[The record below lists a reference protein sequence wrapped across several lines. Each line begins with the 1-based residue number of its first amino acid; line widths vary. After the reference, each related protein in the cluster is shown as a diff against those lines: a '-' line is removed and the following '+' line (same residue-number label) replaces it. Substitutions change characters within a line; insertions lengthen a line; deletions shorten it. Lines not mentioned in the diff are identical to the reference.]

1 MDIQDVQNVQGYE
14 RRSIRI
20 NIRITSSQNKFIINE
35 IKMNKELVPKDLRML
50 MWVIAIAIM
59 ALIALTGYISIQ
71 VAGIEQEV
79 QELRQT
85 A

>member
-1 MDIQDVQNVQGYE
+1 
-14 RRSIRI
+14 
-20 NIRITSSQNKFIINE
+20 
-35 IKMNKELVPKDLRML
+35 MNKELVPKDMRML